1 MGNRPQIALVGL
13 FIILFAADA
22 FAAVGRTVGQFAVSP
37 TGSAQYSIPIWAPPG
52 AARGVGRTSRLS
64 YDGQQGNGYVGVG

>member
-13 FIILFAADA
+13 FIFLFAANA

-37 TGSAQYSIPIWAPPG
+37 TGSAQYSIPIWTPPG
-52 AARGVGRTSRLS
+52 PHGVQPHIALTTIASGAT
-64 YDGQQGNGYVGVG
+64 GT